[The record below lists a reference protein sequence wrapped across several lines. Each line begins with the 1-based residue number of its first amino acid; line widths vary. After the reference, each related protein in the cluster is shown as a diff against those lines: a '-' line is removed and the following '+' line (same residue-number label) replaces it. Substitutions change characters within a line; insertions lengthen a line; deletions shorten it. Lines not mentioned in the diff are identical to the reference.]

1 LYWIDVDDSVIFY
14 LKIRLF
20 YGHSFQNLILQMF
33 ALIDCNNF
41 YASCER
47 VFQPQYEG
55 KAVVILSNNDGC
67 VIARSNEAKALG
79 IPMGAPAFK
88 FRNEFKKHNI
98 KVFSSNYPL
107 YGDMSNRVMK
117 ILETYTP
124 NVEIYSIDEAFLKF
138 EGFDHFDLIERGLQ
152 MRKQVQQWTGIP
164 VSVGLAP
171 SKALAKIA
179 NKIAKKFDQRTQG
192 VYAIDSNEKRL
203 KALKWTSIEDVWGV
217 GRQHAKRLQAM
228 GVMTAL
234 DFVNLPDEWVK
245 KHMSILG
252 LRLKRDLEG
261 IPSIQ
266 LEEVSPSKKSIA
278 TTRSFKNIL
287 NIFNSLEERITT
299 YTLLGAEKL
308 RKQKS
313 CATAIHIFVR
323 SNPFDPNASQYRNGC
338 TLTLPHATDSNFVL
352 NRYALMGLRSIF
364 KPGIEYKKAG
374 VILLGLT
381 PSSSRQINLFE
392 QDTAKH
398 TALMQTLD
406 KIHRRYG
413 PHRMKLASQDLKQTW
428 KMKREHLSNRFTTEI
443 NEIIRVK

>member
-1 LYWIDVDDSVIFY
+1 
-14 LKIRLF
+14 
-20 YGHSFQNLILQMF
+20 MF

-47 VFQPQYEG
+47 VFQPQYEH

-138 EGFDHFDLIERGLQ
+138 EGFDHFDLIESGFR
-152 MRKQVQQWTGIP
+152 MRKQVRQWTGIP

-179 NKIAKKFDQRTQG
+179 NKIAKKFDQKTGG
-192 VYAIDSNEKRL
+192 VYAIDSAEKRL
-203 KALKWTSIEDVWGV
+203 KALKWTPIEDVWGV
-217 GRQHAKRLQAM
+217 GRQHAKRLKAM
-228 GVMTAL
+228 QIKTAL

-266 LEEVSPSKKSIA
+266 LEEFAPSKKSIA
-278 TTRSFKNIL
+278 TTRSFKNVL
-287 NIFNSLEERITT
+287 NIFTSLEERITT
-299 YTLLGAEKL
+299 FTLLGAEKL

-313 CATAIHIFVR
+313 CATALHVFVR
-323 SNPFDPNASQYRNGC
+323 SNPFNPDAVQYRNGC

-374 VILLGLT
+374 VILLGIT
-381 PSSSRQINLFE
+381 PCSSRQITLFE

-398 TALMQTLD
+398 AVLMQTLD

-413 PHRMKLASQDLKQTW
+413 PHRMKLATQDLKQTW

>member
-1 LYWIDVDDSVIFY
+1 
-14 LKIRLF
+14 
-20 YGHSFQNLILQMF
+20 MF

-47 VFQPQYEG
+47 VFQPQYEH

-138 EGFDHFDLIERGLQ
+138 EGFDHFDLIESGFR
-152 MRKQVQQWTGIP
+152 MRKQVRQWTGIP

-179 NKIAKKFDQRTQG
+179 NKIAKKFDQKTGG
-192 VYAIDSNEKRL
+192 VYAIDSAEKRL
-203 KALKWTSIEDVWGV
+203 KALKWTPIEDVWGV
-217 GRQHAKRLQAM
+217 GRQHAKRLKAM
-228 GVMTAL
+228 QIKTAL

-266 LEEVSPSKKSIA
+266 LEGFTPSKKSIA
-278 TTRSFKNIL
+278 TTRSFKNVL
-287 NIFNSLEERITT
+287 NIFTSLEERITT
-299 YTLLGAEKL
+299 FTLLGAEKL

-313 CATAIHIFVR
+313 CATALHVFVR
-323 SNPFDPNASQYRNGC
+323 SNPFNPDAVQYRNGC

-374 VILLGLT
+374 VILLGIT
-381 PSSSRQINLFE
+381 PSSSRQITLFE

-398 TALMQTLD
+398 AVLMQTLD
-406 KIHRRYG
+406 KIHRRFQKCAQY
-413 PHRMKLASQDLKQTW
+413 
-428 KMKREHLSNRFTTEI
+428 I
-443 NEIIRVK
+443 Y

>member
-1 LYWIDVDDSVIFY
+1 
-14 LKIRLF
+14 
-20 YGHSFQNLILQMF
+20 MF

-47 VFQPQYEG
+47 VFQPQYEH

-138 EGFDHFDLIERGLQ
+138 EGFDHFDLIESGFR
-152 MRKQVQQWTGIP
+152 MRKQVRQWTGIP

-179 NKIAKKFDQRTQG
+179 NKIAKKFDQKTGG
-192 VYAIDSNEKRL
+192 VYAIDSAEKRL
-203 KALKWTSIEDVWGV
+203 KALKWTPIEDVWGV
-217 GRQHAKRLQAM
+217 GRQHAKRLKAM
-228 GVMTAL
+228 QIKTAL

-266 LEEVSPSKKSIA
+266 LEEFAPSKKSIA
-278 TTRSFKNIL
+278 TTRSFKNVL
-287 NIFNSLEERITT
+287 NIFTSLEERITT
-299 YTLLGAEKL
+299 FTLLGAEKL

-313 CATAIHIFVR
+313 CATALHVFVR
-323 SNPFDPNASQYRNGC
+323 SNPFNPDAVQYRNGC

-374 VILLGLT
+374 VILLGIT
-381 PSSSRQINLFE
+381 PSSSRQITLFE

-398 TALMQTLD
+398 AVLMQTLD

-413 PHRMKLASQDLKQTW
+413 PHRMKLATQDLKQTW